1 MNMARRSRTLFIL
14 LAGLLSALLA
24 VGAVV
29 VPQPAPAEARSVK
42 DLEDERAKNRKEREE
57 VKASLEGTDAEL
69 SDLYLALD
77 ETRRR
82 LSEARTELDLR
93 NEELAAAEREL
104 QSVRDRLAVA
114 QAQKEELTAEM
125 KEDAEEMERAS
136 SAIGDVARSA
146 YRGSGNVSS
155 LAVVMNAGS
164 LQEFADS
171 YSVMNNALRNQGL
184 LLGELQ
190 DGNVVNENRAA
201 RLEAV
206 EERITELEAEA
217 EELVAVA
224 EEKRAA
230 AEQLLAEVTS
240 LEAQQESQAEKFEK
254 MIKDGEKRLEK
265 LKEDDSKLA
274 ADIAAIHEAE
284 RKRKEKEERERKAAE
299 AAAEEEARKKGNSSG
314 SGSGG
319 GSSSPSNPPA
329 PSGSGGGGRTGA
341 LIPPISRALHV
352 TSPYGYR
359 VYPITGGWFMH
370 NGVDLR
376 SGCGERQFAS
386 AGGKVT
392 AVRGAYG
399 NGTHGNQVMINHGT
413 IDGATYTTVYNHLS
427 SFAVSQGQKVSQ
439 GQTIGYTGATGRVTG
454 CHVHFEVWRNGSTI
468 DPMTLPAFR

>member
-1 MNMARRSRTLFIL
+1 
-14 LAGLLSALLA
+14 
-24 VGAVV
+24 
-29 VPQPAPAEARSVK
+29 
-42 DLEDERAKNRKEREE
+42 
-57 VKASLEGTDAEL
+57 
-69 SDLYLALD
+69 
-77 ETRRR
+77 
-82 LSEARTELDLR
+82 
-93 NEELAAAEREL
+93 
-104 QSVRDRLAVA
+104 
-114 QAQKEELTAEM
+114 
-125 KEDAEEMERAS
+125 
-136 SAIGDVARSA
+136 
-146 YRGSGNVSS
+146 
-155 LAVVMNAGS
+155 
-164 LQEFADS
+164 
-171 YSVMNNALRNQGL
+171 
-184 LLGELQ
+184 
-190 DGNVVNENRAA
+190 NRAA

-230 AEQLLAEVTS
+230 AEQLVAEVTS

-359 VYPITGGWFMH
+359 AYPINAGRAMPDGGLLH

-386 AGGKVT
+386 AGGNVT

-439 GQTIGYTGATGRVTG
+439 GQTIGYT
-454 CHVHFEVWRNGSTI
+454 
-468 DPMTLPAFR
+468 